1 MFFLG
6 ALGIVQVLFLP
17 GLIFTSIIDFPKRFL
32 ERLFISIAASMVI
45 NYCLVL
51 LLTVCHIYVRPVV
64 IVLLLAEAGM
74 LIWLN
79 RRALN
84 TPIEA
89 SFLLIKKAF
98 NDFVERW
105 RNYFNNAS
113 EGSALEAVLKFL
125 YILIC
130 LLLAGVALRWILK
143 LFSWNLGSVFNSYD
157 TVAVWNHWAL
167 SWAENRLPSST
178 YRYPQLLPANWSL
191 MYLIMGNSDLQ
202 FFAKSYM
209 PLFTFFILVMMVDL
223 GFRKKNAGYFLG
235 VVVAYLAL
243 KKFLSIFLIE
253 GLADMP
259 TAFFAFTALYF
270 LILHHDDPRD
280 DAYIKNAAMGVLAG
294 AGAGGTKQVGL
305 VFFALYCVLCLLF
318 IVRPLFHD
326 DRKRTI
332 RLIWVVLAIVMI
344 VVIPL
349 VYPPINRFRSGLAW
363 MNLKWAWSWELQII
377 HFVRMTFLYVS
388 AKSARRWGKYF
399 YIFMLVIPF
408 AFVIDSLTRA
418 ISLLIALPL
427 FVFWGVFASYDFR
440 NLAVAITVFSM
451 CVGLNMQWLVD
462 KGYSL
467 IRKIRFEKIRWGIV
481 LSALLILLLLV
492 GRFIYTDDLL
502 MEKQTEKVVKT
513 FSESINRKLLDAL
526 ADETGDYQILTNYP
540 LDYLPGL
547 DGHKHSS
554 VFTDYQSY
562 LEDINNRNIDF
573 LLVPNYADQQ
583 ILDDIQQ
590 RIDAGEF
597 QLIFS
602 DDTWIPCQFVRI
614 LTTNEH

>member
-17 GLIFTSIIDFPKRFL
+17 GLIFTSIIDFPKRVL

-64 IVLLLAEAGM
+64 IVLLLAEAGT

-113 EGSALEAVLKFL
+113 EGSAFEAVLKFL

-130 LLLAGVALRWILK
+130 LLLAGVALKWILK

-235 VVVAYLAL
+235 AVVAYLAL

-344 VVIPL
+344 VVIPWYTYKQVSIWL
-349 VYPPINRFRSGLAW
+349 GVDESEVGMVMGATNYTFRSDDIPLRFREISQT
-363 MNLKWAWSWELQII
+363 M
-377 HFVRMTFLYVS
+377 
-388 AKSARRWGKYF
+388 GKYF

-462 KGYSL
+462 KSYSL

-492 GRFIYTDDLL
+492 GHFIYTDDLL

-602 DDTWIPCQFVRI
+602 DDTWIPYQFVRI

>member
-113 EGSALEAVLKFL
+113 EGSAFEAVLKFL

-130 LLLAGVALRWILK
+130 LLLAGVALKWILK

-235 VVVAYLAL
+235 AVVAYLAL

-305 VFFALYCVLCLLF
+305 VFFALYCVLCLIF

-344 VVIPL
+344 VVIPWYTYKQVSIWL
-349 VYPPINRFRSGLAW
+349 GVDESEVGMVMGATNYTFRSDDIPLRFREISQT
-363 MNLKWAWSWELQII
+363 M
-377 HFVRMTFLYVS
+377 
-388 AKSARRWGKYF
+388 GKYF

-408 AFVIDSLTRA
+408 AFVIDPLTRA

-462 KGYSL
+462 KSYSL

-481 LSALLILLLLV
+481 LSVLLILLLLV
-492 GRFIYTDDLL
+492 GHFIYTDDLL

-602 DDTWIPCQFVRI
+602 DDTWIPYQFVRI

>member
-113 EGSALEAVLKFL
+113 EGSAFEAVLKFL

-130 LLLAGVALRWILK
+130 LLLAGVALKWILK
-143 LFSWNLGSVFNSYD
+143 LFSWNLGFVFNSYD

-235 VVVAYLAL
+235 AVVAYLAL

-305 VFFALYCVLCLLF
+305 VFFALYCVLCLIF

-344 VVIPL
+344 VVIPWYTYKQVSIWL
-349 VYPPINRFRSGLAW
+349 GVDESEVGMVMGATNYTFRSDDIPLRFREISQT
-363 MNLKWAWSWELQII
+363 M
-377 HFVRMTFLYVS
+377 
-388 AKSARRWGKYF
+388 GKYF

-408 AFVIDSLTRA
+408 AFVIDPLTRA

-602 DDTWIPCQFVRI
+602 DDTWIPYQFVRI